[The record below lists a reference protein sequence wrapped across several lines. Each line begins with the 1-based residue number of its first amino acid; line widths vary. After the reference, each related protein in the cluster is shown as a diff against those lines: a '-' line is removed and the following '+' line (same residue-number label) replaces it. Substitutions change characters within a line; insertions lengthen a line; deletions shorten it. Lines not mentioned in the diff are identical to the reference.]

1 MVKEVE
7 DGDMV
12 WTQEIELSQNEAE
25 ILTKNIEEETKESKA
40 SRMQH

>member
-40 SRMQH
+40 PRMQL